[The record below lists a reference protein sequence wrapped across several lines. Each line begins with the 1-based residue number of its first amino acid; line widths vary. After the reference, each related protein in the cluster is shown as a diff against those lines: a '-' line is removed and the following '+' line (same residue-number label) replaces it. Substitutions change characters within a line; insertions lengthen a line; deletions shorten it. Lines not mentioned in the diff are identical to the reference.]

1 MVAAEISRAGRA
13 FFAVKKLHQ
22 PTTTSTLNGQTK
34 RESKKTTGKEP
45 NKNTSR
51 NLKGGVRFQSSS
63 FCLRNWTLQL
73 VLERKKEKNKTPLD
87 TLARLRF
94 EFYDTVDILQFC
106 RTPVYVPNQLGH
118 GLSSRE
124 GPGHHTRHRATVQ
137 ACAIACC
144 GKYLGR
150 FFGARPVASPQGV
163 AEQYQQY
170 HPRTTCF
177 RAQILFVPDPPSL
190 SSNSI
195 RKSPRSSQ
203 FV

>member
-1 MVAAEISRAGRA
+1 MVAEISRAGRA

-137 ACAIACC
+137 ASRRNRMLREVPGTLLRGSPCRFTAGSSRAVSAVSPADNLFSRADFVCA
-144 GKYLGR
+144 GSPL
-150 FFGARPVASPQGV
+150 PV
-163 AEQYQQY
+163 
-170 HPRTTCF
+170 
-177 RAQILFVPDPPSL
+177 L
-190 SSNSI
+190 
-195 RKSPRSSQ
+195 
-203 FV
+203 